1 MSIALVDCDSFY
13 ASCERVFRP
22 DLKNRPIVVLSN
34 NDGCVIA
41 RSSEAKAMGV
51 KMGVPWFKIKDRY
64 IRKGGIVFSS
74 NFAFY
79 GDMSRRV
86 MNILNSISPKT
97 EVYSIDEAFLDF
109 SGTEKNI
116 GCFDFGLHL
125 KNTVGRWTGIPVRI
139 GVGPTKTLAKIASY
153 QIKKRNIQSRV
164 LVLDSQ
170 KDVNEALESTPIGEI
185 WGVGRRLNRKLS
197 MAGIR
202 NALQLSYA
210 PPQDIRKRFS
220 IVLERTV
227 RELNGEK
234 CLDIE
239 DVSPTKKQIVVSR
252 SFAKKITN
260 LGVLNTVVNDYVVRA
275 AEKLR
280 SEKQK
285 SSRISVFIRTSP
297 FDANESY
304 RAIKS
309 YSFTYPTDD
318 SRDFLYA
325 VRKILPKIYKPNY
338 RYSKAGIMLS
348 SFSDIG
354 YVQNSLFNESHTY
367 KMDSKLMKV
376 IDQLNLNQKQ
386 IYIASQ
392 NIGRFKPIQR
402 NMISPKYTTRWSDLP
417 MVK

>member
-1 MSIALVDCDSFY
+1 MSIALVDCVSFY

-22 DLKNRPIVVLSN
+22 DLKERPVVVLSN

-41 RSSEAKAMGV
+41 RSIEAKKMGI
-51 KMGVPWFKIKDRY
+51 KMGVPWFKVKDRY

-86 MNILNSISPKT
+86 MNILDSISPKT

-109 SGTEKNI
+109 SGTEKNV
-116 GCFDFGLHL
+116 GCFNFGLQL
-125 KNTVGRWTGIPVRI
+125 KNTVGRWTGIPVRVGI
-139 GVGPTKTLAKIASY
+139 GPTKTLAKIASY
-153 QIKKRNIQSRV
+153 QIKKRNIKSRV
-164 LVLDSQ
+164 LALDNQ
-170 KDVNEALESTPIGEI
+170 KDINQALEATPVGEI

-197 MAGIR
+197 MAGIN

-227 RELNGEK
+227 RELNGER
-234 CLDIE
+234 CLEIE

-260 LGVLNTVVNDYVVRA
+260 LEVLNTVINDYVVRA

-285 SSRISVFIRTSP
+285 SSTISVFIRTSP
-297 FDANESY
+297 FDTGQSY

-318 SRDFLYA
+318 TRDFLYA
-325 VRKILPKIYKPNY
+325 VRKTLAKIYKPNY

-354 YVQNSLFNESHTY
+354 YVQNSLFRESHTY
-367 KMDSKLMKV
+367 KMNSKLMKV
-376 IDQLNLNQKQ
+376 IDELNLNQKQ

-402 NMISPKYTTRWSDLP
+402 NMISPKYTTSWIDLP
-417 MVK
+417 VVR

>member
-1 MSIALVDCDSFY
+1 M
-13 ASCERVFRP
+13 
-22 DLKNRPIVVLSN
+22 
-34 NDGCVIA
+34 
-41 RSSEAKAMGV
+41 
-51 KMGVPWFKIKDRY
+51 
-64 IRKGGIVFSS
+64 
-74 NFAFY
+74 
-79 GDMSRRV
+79 
-86 MNILNSISPKT
+86 
-97 EVYSIDEAFLDF
+97 
-109 SGTEKNI
+109 
-116 GCFDFGLHL
+116 
-125 KNTVGRWTGIPVRI
+125 
-139 GVGPTKTLAKIASY
+139 
-153 QIKKRNIQSRV
+153 
-164 LVLDSQ
+164 LDSQ
-170 KDVNEALESTPIGEI
+170 KDINEALKSTPAGEI
-185 WGVGRRLNRKLS
+185 WGVGRRLNRKLA

-220 IVLERTV
+220 VVLERTV

-260 LGVLNTVVNDYVVRA
+260 LEVLNTVVNDYVVRA

-297 FDANESY
+297 FDANEYY

-338 RYSKAGIMLS
+338 KYSKAGIMLS

-417 MVK
+417 LVK

>member
-1 MSIALVDCDSFY
+1 MSVALVDCVSFY

-22 DLKNRPIVVLSN
+22 DLKNKPIVVLSN

-41 RSSEAKAMGV
+41 RSPEAKAMGV
-51 KMGVPWFKIKDRY
+51 KMGVPWFKIKDMY

-86 MNILNSISPKT
+86 MNILDSVSSKI

-125 KNTVGRWTGIPVRI
+125 KNVVGKWTGIPVRI

-153 QIKKRNIQSRV
+153 QIKRKKIQSRV

-170 KDVNEALESTPIGEI
+170 REIVEALKNTPVGEI
-185 WGVGRRLNRKLS
+185 WGVGKRLNRKLS
-197 MAGIR
+197 MAGIK
-202 NALQLSYA
+202 NALQLSCT
-210 PPQDIRKRFS
+210 PPQDMRKRFS

-239 DVSPTKKQIVVSR
+239 DVSPAKKQIVVSR

-260 LGVLNTVVNDYVVRA
+260 LEVLNTVVNDYVVRA

-280 SEKQK
+280 SERQK
-285 SSRISVFIRTSP
+285 SSTISVFIRTSP
-297 FDANESY
+297 FDTNEYY

-325 VRKILPKIYKPNY
+325 VRKILPKIYKPNH

-354 YVQNSLFNESHTY
+354 YVQNSLFKENHAY

-376 IDQLNLNQKQ
+376 IDELNLHQKQ

-417 MVK
+417 LVK

>member
-22 DLKNRPIVVLSN
+22 DLKNRPIIVLSN

-64 IRKGGIVFSS
+64 IKKGGVVFSS

-86 MNILNSISPKT
+86 MNILDSLSPKT

-116 GCFDFGLHL
+116 GCFDFGLQL
-125 KNTVGRWTGIPVRI
+125 KNTIGRWTGIPVRI
-139 GVGPTKTLAKIASY
+139 GIGPTKTLSKVASY
-153 QIKKRNIQSRV
+153 QIKKRNIKSRV
-164 LVLDSQ
+164 LTLSNP
-170 KDVNEALESTPIGEI
+170 KDIEEALKQTPVDEV
-185 WGVGRRLNRKLS
+185 WGVGRRLNKKLS
-197 MAGIR
+197 MDGIR
-202 NALQLSYA
+202 TALQLSRIR
-210 PPQDIRKRFS
+210 PKEIRKRFNV
-220 IVLERTV
+220 VLERTV

-234 CLDIE
+234 CLSIE
-239 DVSPTKKQIVVSR
+239 DISPTKKQIVVSR

-260 LGVLNTVVNDYVVRA
+260 LEILNTVINDYVIRA

-280 SEKQK
+280 AEKQN
-285 SSRISVFIRTSP
+285 SSTISVFIRTSP
-297 FDANESY
+297 FDNNESY

-309 YSFTYPTDD
+309 YSFTCPTND
-318 SRDFLYA
+318 SRDFLHA
-325 VRKILPKIYKPNY
+325 VRRMLPEIYKPNY
-338 RYSKAGIMLS
+338 RYSKAGVMLS
-348 SFSDIG
+348 SFSDMN
-354 YVQNSLFNESHTY
+354 YVQGSLFKEKHVH
-367 KMDSKLMKV
+367 KMNSKLMKV
-376 IDQLNLNQKQ
+376 IDELNVNQTQ

-392 NIGRFKPIQR
+392 NIGKFTPIQR
-402 NMISPKYTTRWSDLP
+402 NMVSPKYTTQWSDLP
-417 MVK
+417 LVK

>member
-1 MSIALVDCDSFY
+1 
-13 ASCERVFRP
+13 
-22 DLKNRPIVVLSN
+22 
-34 NDGCVIA
+34 
-41 RSSEAKAMGV
+41 
-51 KMGVPWFKIKDRY
+51 
-64 IRKGGIVFSS
+64 
-74 NFAFY
+74 
-79 GDMSRRV
+79 

-116 GCFDFGLHL
+116 GCFDFGLQL
-125 KNTVGRWTGIPVRI
+125 KNIVGRWTGIPVRI
-139 GVGPTKTLAKIASY
+139 GIGPTKTLAKIASY
-153 QIKKRNIQSRV
+153 QIKKRDTPSRV
-164 LVLDSQ
+164 LVLDNQRDIS
-170 KDVNEALESTPIGEI
+170 EALESTPVGEI

-197 MAGIR
+197 IAGIR
-202 NALQLSYA
+202 NALQLSHA
-210 PPQDIRKRFS
+210 PPRDIKKRFS
-220 IVLERTV
+220 VVLERTV
-227 RELNGEK
+227 RELNSEK

-252 SFAKKITN
+252 SFAKKITS
-260 LGVLNTVVNDYVVRA
+260 LEVLNTVINDYVVRA

-285 SSRISVFIRTSP
+285 SSTISVFIRTSP

-304 RAIKS
+304 RAIRS
-309 YSFTYPTDD
+309 YSFTCPTDD

-325 VRKILPKIYKPNY
+325 VRNTLSKIYKPNY
-338 RYSKAGIMLS
+338 RYSKAGVMLS

-354 YVQNSLFNESHTY
+354 YVQKSLFNENLTY

-376 IDQLNLNQKQ
+376 IDELNMDQRQ

-402 NMISPKYTTRWSDLP
+402 NMISPKYTTKWSDLP
-417 MVK
+417 LVK

>member
-1 MSIALVDCDSFY
+1 MSVALVDCVSFY

-22 DLKNRPIVVLSN
+22 DLKNKPIVVLSN

-41 RSSEAKAMGV
+41 RSPEAKAMGV
-51 KMGVPWFKIKDRY
+51 KMGVPWFKIKDMY

-86 MNILNSISPKT
+86 MNILDSVSSKI

-125 KNTVGRWTGIPVRI
+125 KNVVGKWTGIPVRI

-153 QIKKRNIQSRV
+153 QIKRKKIQSRV

-170 KDVNEALESTPIGEI
+170 REIVEALKNTPVGEI

-197 MAGIR
+197 MAGIE
-202 NALQLSYA
+202 NALQLSCT
-210 PPQDIRKRFS
+210 PPQDMRKRFS

-239 DVSPTKKQIVVSR
+239 DVSPAKKQIVVSR

-260 LGVLNTVVNDYVVRA
+260 LEVLNTVVNDYVVRA

-280 SEKQK
+280 SERQK
-285 SSRISVFIRTSP
+285 SSTISVFIRTSP
-297 FDANESY
+297 FDTNEYY

-325 VRKILPKIYKPNY
+325 VRKILPKIYKPNH

-354 YVQNSLFNESHTY
+354 YVQNSLFKENHAY

-376 IDQLNLNQKQ
+376 IDELNLHQKQ

-417 MVK
+417 LVK

>member
-1 MSIALVDCDSFY
+1 MSIALVDCVSFY

-22 DLKNRPIVVLSN
+22 DLKERPVVVLSN

-41 RSSEAKAMGV
+41 RSIEAKKMGI
-51 KMGVPWFKIKDRY
+51 KMGVPWFKVKDRY

-86 MNILNSISPKT
+86 MNILDSISPKT

-109 SGTEKNI
+109 SGTEKNV
-116 GCFDFGLHL
+116 GCFNFGLQL
-125 KNTVGRWTGIPVRI
+125 KNTVGRWTGIPVRVGI
-139 GVGPTKTLAKIASY
+139 GPTKTLAKIASY
-153 QIKKRNIQSRV
+153 QIKKRNIKSRV
-164 LVLDSQ
+164 LALDNQ
-170 KDVNEALESTPIGEI
+170 KDINQALEATPVGEI

-197 MAGIR
+197 MAGIN

-227 RELNGEK
+227 RELNGER
-234 CLDIE
+234 CLEIE

-260 LGVLNTVVNDYVVRA
+260 LEVLNTVINDYVVRA

-285 SSRISVFIRTSP
+285 SSTISVFIRTSP
-297 FDANESY
+297 FDTDQSY

-318 SRDFLYA
+318 TRDFLYA
-325 VRKILPKIYKPNY
+325 VRKTLAKIYKPNY

-354 YVQNSLFNESHTY
+354 YVQNSLFRESHTY
-367 KMDSKLMKV
+367 KMNSRLMKV
-376 IDQLNLNQKQ
+376 IDELNLNQKQ

-402 NMISPKYTTRWSDLP
+402 NMISPKYTTSWIDLP
-417 MVK
+417 VVR

>member
-1 MSIALVDCDSFY
+1 MSIALVDCVSFY

-22 DLKNRPIVVLSN
+22 DLKERPVVVLSN

-41 RSSEAKAMGV
+41 RSIEAKKMGI
-51 KMGVPWFKIKDRY
+51 KMGVPWFKVKDGY

-86 MNILNSISPKT
+86 MNILDSISPKT

-109 SGTEKNI
+109 SGTEKNV
-116 GCFDFGLHL
+116 GCFNFGLQL
-125 KNTVGRWTGIPVRI
+125 KNTVGRWTGIPVRVGI
-139 GVGPTKTLAKIASY
+139 GSTKTLAKIASY
-153 QIKKRNIQSRV
+153 QIKKRNIKSRV
-164 LVLDSQ
+164 LALDNQ
-170 KDVNEALESTPIGEI
+170 KDINQALEATPVGEI

-197 MAGIR
+197 MAGIN

-227 RELNGEK
+227 RELNGER
-234 CLDIE
+234 CLEIE

-260 LGVLNTVVNDYVVRA
+260 LEVLNTVINDYVVRA

-285 SSRISVFIRTSP
+285 SSTISVFIRTSP
-297 FDANESY
+297 FDTDQSY
-304 RAIKS
+304 RAIRS

-318 SRDFLYA
+318 TRDFLYA
-325 VRKILPKIYKPNY
+325 VRKTLAKIYKPNY

-354 YVQNSLFNESHTY
+354 YVQNSLFRESHTY
-367 KMDSKLMKV
+367 KMNSRLMKV
-376 IDQLNLNQKQ
+376 IDELNLNQKQ

-402 NMISPKYTTRWSDLP
+402 NMISPKYTTSWVDLP
-417 MVK
+417 VVR

>member
-1 MSIALVDCDSFY
+1 MSIALVDCVSFY

-22 DLKNRPIVVLSN
+22 DLKERPVVVLSN

-41 RSSEAKAMGV
+41 RSIEAKKMGI
-51 KMGVPWFKIKDRY
+51 KMGVPWFKVKDRY

-86 MNILNSISPKT
+86 MNILDSISPKT

-109 SGTEKNI
+109 SGTEKNV
-116 GCFDFGLHL
+116 GCFNFGLQL
-125 KNTVGRWTGIPVRI
+125 KNTVGRWTGIPVRVGI
-139 GVGPTKTLAKIASY
+139 GPTKTLAKIASY
-153 QIKKRNIQSRV
+153 QIKKRNIKSRV
-164 LVLDSQ
+164 LALDNQ
-170 KDVNEALESTPIGEI
+170 KDINQALEATPVGEI

-197 MAGIR
+197 MAGIN

-227 RELNGEK
+227 RELNGER
-234 CLDIE
+234 CLEIE

-260 LGVLNTVVNDYVVRA
+260 LEVLNTVINDYVVRA

-285 SSRISVFIRTSP
+285 SSTISVFIRTSP
-297 FDANESY
+297 FDAGQSY

-318 SRDFLYA
+318 TRDFLYA
-325 VRKILPKIYKPNY
+325 VRKTLAKIYKPNY

-354 YVQNSLFNESHTY
+354 YVQNSLFRESHTY
-367 KMDSKLMKV
+367 KMNSKLMKV
-376 IDQLNLNQKQ
+376 IDELNINQKQ

-392 NIGRFKPIQR
+392 NIGKFKPIQR
-402 NMISPKYTTRWSDLP
+402 NMISPKYTTSWIDLP
-417 MVK
+417 VVR

>member
-1 MSIALVDCDSFY
+1 MSVALVDCVSFY

-22 DLKNRPIVVLSN
+22 DLKNKPIVVLSN

-41 RSSEAKAMGV
+41 RSPEAKAMGV
-51 KMGVPWFKIKDRY
+51 KMGVPWFKIKDMY

-86 MNILNSISPKT
+86 MNILDSVSSKT

-125 KNTVGRWTGIPVRI
+125 KNVVGKWTGIPVRI

-153 QIKKRNIQSRV
+153 QIKRKKIQSRV

-170 KDVNEALESTPIGEI
+170 REIVEALKNTPVGEI
-185 WGVGRRLNRKLS
+185 WGVGKRLNRKLS
-197 MAGIR
+197 MAGIK
-202 NALQLSYA
+202 NALQLSCT
-210 PPQDIRKRFS
+210 PPQDMRKRFS

-239 DVSPTKKQIVVSR
+239 DVSPAKKQIVVSR

-260 LGVLNTVVNDYVVRA
+260 LEVLNTVVNDYVVRA

-280 SEKQK
+280 SERQK
-285 SSRISVFIRTSP
+285 SSTISVFIRTSP
-297 FDANESY
+297 FDTNEYY

-325 VRKILPKIYKPNY
+325 VRKILPKIYKPNH

-354 YVQNSLFNESHTY
+354 YVQNSLFKENHAY

-376 IDQLNLNQKQ
+376 IDELNLHQKQ

-417 MVK
+417 LVK

>member
-1 MSIALVDCDSFY
+1 MSIALVDCVSFY

-22 DLKNRPIVVLSN
+22 DLKERPVVVLSN

-41 RSSEAKAMGV
+41 RSIEAKKMGI
-51 KMGVPWFKIKDRY
+51 KMGVPWFKVKDRY

-86 MNILNSISPKT
+86 MNILDSISPKT

-109 SGTEKNI
+109 SGTEKNV
-116 GCFDFGLHL
+116 GCFNFGLQL
-125 KNTVGRWTGIPVRI
+125 KNTVGRWTGIPVRVGI
-139 GVGPTKTLAKIASY
+139 GPTKTLAKIASY
-153 QIKKRNIQSRV
+153 QIKKRNIKSRV
-164 LVLDSQ
+164 LALDNQ
-170 KDVNEALESTPIGEI
+170 KDINQALEATPVGEI

-197 MAGIR
+197 MAGIN

-227 RELNGEK
+227 RELNGER
-234 CLDIE
+234 CLEIE

-260 LGVLNTVVNDYVVRA
+260 LEVLNTVINDYVVRA

-285 SSRISVFIRTSP
+285 SSTISVFIRTSP
-297 FDANESY
+297 FDTDQSY
-304 RAIKS
+304 RAIRS

-318 SRDFLYA
+318 TRDFLYA
-325 VRKILPKIYKPNY
+325 VRKTLAKIYKPNY

-354 YVQNSLFNESHTY
+354 YVQNSLFRESHTY
-367 KMDSKLMKV
+367 KMNSKLMKV
-376 IDQLNLNQKQ
+376 IDELNLNQKQ

-402 NMISPKYTTRWSDLP
+402 NMISPKYTTSWIDLP
-417 MVK
+417 VVR

>member
-1 MSIALVDCDSFY
+1 MSIALVDCVSFY

-22 DLKNRPIVVLSN
+22 DLKERPVVVLSN

-41 RSSEAKAMGV
+41 RSIEAKKMGI
-51 KMGVPWFKIKDRY
+51 KMGVPWFKVKDRY

-86 MNILNSISPKT
+86 MNILDSISPKT

-109 SGTEKNI
+109 SGTEKNV
-116 GCFDFGLHL
+116 GCFNFGLQL
-125 KNTVGRWTGIPVRI
+125 KNTVGRWTGIPVRVGI
-139 GVGPTKTLAKIASY
+139 GPTKTLAKIASY
-153 QIKKRNIQSRV
+153 QIKKRNIKSRV
-164 LVLDSQ
+164 LALDNQ
-170 KDVNEALESTPIGEI
+170 KDINQALEATPVGEI

-197 MAGIR
+197 MAGIN

-227 RELNGEK
+227 RELNGER
-234 CLDIE
+234 CLEIE

-252 SFAKKITN
+252 SFAKKITD
-260 LGVLNTVVNDYVVRA
+260 LEILNTVINDYVVRA

-285 SSRISVFIRTSP
+285 SSTISVFIRTSP
-297 FDANESY
+297 FDTDQSY

-318 SRDFLYA
+318 TRDFLYA
-325 VRKILPKIYKPNY
+325 VRKTLAKIYKPNY

-354 YVQNSLFNESHTY
+354 YVQNSLFRESHTY
-367 KMDSKLMKV
+367 KMNSRLMKV
-376 IDQLNLNQKQ
+376 IDELNLNQKQ

-402 NMISPKYTTRWSDLP
+402 NMISPKYTTSWVDLP
-417 MVK
+417 VVR

>member
-1 MSIALVDCDSFY
+1 MSIALVDCVSFY

-22 DLKNRPIVVLSN
+22 DLKERPVVVLSN

-41 RSSEAKAMGV
+41 RSIEAKKMGI
-51 KMGVPWFKIKDRY
+51 KMGVPWFKVKDRY

-86 MNILNSISPKT
+86 MNILDSISPKT

-109 SGTEKNI
+109 SGTEKNV
-116 GCFDFGLHL
+116 GCFNFGLQL
-125 KNTVGRWTGIPVRI
+125 KNTVGRWTGIPVRVGI
-139 GVGPTKTLAKIASY
+139 GPTKTLAKIASY
-153 QIKKRNIQSRV
+153 QIKKRNIKSRV
-164 LVLDSQ
+164 LALDNQ
-170 KDVNEALESTPIGEI
+170 KDINQALEATPVGEI

-197 MAGIR
+197 MAGIN

-227 RELNGEK
+227 RELNGER
-234 CLDIE
+234 CLEIE

-260 LGVLNTVVNDYVVRA
+260 LEVLNTVINDYVVRA

-285 SSRISVFIRTSP
+285 SSTISVFIRTSP
-297 FDANESY
+297 FDTDQSY

-318 SRDFLYA
+318 TRDFLYA
-325 VRKILPKIYKPNY
+325 VRKTLAKIYKPNY

-354 YVQNSLFNESHTY
+354 YVQNSLFRESHTY
-367 KMDSKLMKV
+367 KMNSRLMKV
-376 IDQLNLNQKQ
+376 IDELNLNQKQ

-402 NMISPKYTTRWSDLP
+402 NMISPKYTTSWVDLP
-417 MVK
+417 VVR